1 MLKGVGP
8 TVVLAL
14 AILVAPLTADGQQP
28 AKVYRIGVLASA
40 PPTTPE
46 VSRLWGAFRQGLGE
60 RGWVEGQNVVIES
73 RWSEGQVE
81 RFPAL
86 AAEIVRLNVD
96 LIFAVGTAGALAAK
110 QATGVIPIVM
120 AYVGDPVEQGLVA
133 SLARPGGNATGL
145 SLVSSEL
152 AGKRIELLQELVPK
166 LARVAVLLNPANA
179 SNALQLREAEAASR
193 TRRIHVQALE
203 VRAPDDLERAFR
215 AAVQDRAGALIV
227 LDDPFLAAQ
236 RTGVSALASR
246 HRLPAMYGFGA
257 NVEAGGLI
265 AYGPSIADQLRRVAA
280 YVEKILKGTVPGDLP
295 VEQPTKFE
303 LVINRKTAK
312 ALGIKIPQSILLR
325 ADRVIE

>member
-1 MLKGVGP
+1 MQSVSF
-8 TVVLAL
+8 AL
-14 AILVAPLTADGQQP
+14 QQG
-28 AKVYRIGVLASA
+28 KVWRIGYLAGIEGTRA
-40 PPTTPE
+40 PDE
-46 VSRLWGAFRQGLGE
+46 FFDGLRE
-60 RGWVEGQNVVIES
+60 RGYVEGTSIA
-73 RWSEGQVE
+73 VE
-81 RFPAL
+81 HRFAARDAAKL
-86 AAEIVRLNVD
+86 DAFAAELVSLKVD
-96 LIFAVGTAGALAAK
+96 LIVAVATPAA
-110 QATGVIPIVM
+110 QAARKATKAIPVVFWGVV
-120 AYVGDPVEQGLVA
+120 DPVGAGLVV

-280 YVEKILKGTVPGDLP
+280 YVEKILKGTAPGDLP

-303 LVINRKTAK
+303 LVINRKTAN